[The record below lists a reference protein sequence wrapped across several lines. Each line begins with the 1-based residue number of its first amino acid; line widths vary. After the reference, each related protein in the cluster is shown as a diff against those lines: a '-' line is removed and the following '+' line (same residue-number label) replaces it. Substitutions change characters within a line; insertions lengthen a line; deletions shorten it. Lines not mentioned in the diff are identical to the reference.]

1 MTPAHGD
8 REIHPLPPSLSFSPG
23 KTRRSRHAARK
34 NHRPRPPTPDFPP
47 PPLTLATLVPNLFP
61 PVYELHNLSALKCF
75 IEDTLEPGEAYMCTL
90 NGDFLSPSS
99 PLLARPRRRRR
110 RRHERHPVTH
120 ACLGNH
126 EFDHSIETL
135 GQRLAELD
143 CDVINTN
150 VFACPL
156 GEESGS
162 AAAAAAA
169 LASPLGVPHPETSH
183 QQPFAHDGDP
193 SAGAFLDHLPRTATV
208 TLGGVTV
215 GLLGLCTTSTPLSSA
230 RRPRGVVFA
239 ECVPLARR
247 AARTLLPTVDAVVAL
262 THQTLPEDAR
272 LAEEVPEIAAILGGH
287 EHTPFAG
294 RMGHGANARAALAS
308 KGVEATT
315 SECVHPQAG
324 TLCVKAGMDAENVVV
339 VTIEVP
345 GGRGGSVEG
354 HPRPPSATLGKD
366 AGGECDAEAAASA
379 LAQRRP
385 PPPRRRLR
393 APRKRIT
400 TSSVTEVCSP
410 PRVSTRTRS
419 EKKTK

>member
-8 REIHPLPPSLSFSPG
+8 REIHPLPPSLSSSPG

-90 NGDFLSPSS
+90 NGDFLSPS
-99 PLLARPRRRRR
+99 LLSSLDLGAAAVAAMNAI
-110 RRHERHPVTH
+110 PVTH

-193 SAGAFLDHLPRTATV
+193 SAGAFLDHLPAPPRSRWVASPSD
-208 TLGGVTV
+208 
-215 GLLGLCTTSTPLSSA
+215 CWDCAPRPRRS
-230 RRPRGVVFA
+230 RPRGD
-239 ECVPLARR
+239 R
-247 AARTLLPTVDAVVAL
+247 
-262 THQTLPEDAR
+262 
-272 LAEEVPEIAAILGGH
+272 
-287 EHTPFAG
+287 
-294 RMGHGANARAALAS
+294 GAWCLR
-308 KGVEATT
+308 
-315 SECVHPQAG
+315 
-324 TLCVKAGMDAENVVV
+324 
-339 VTIEVP
+339 
-345 GGRGGSVEG
+345 
-354 HPRPPSATLGKD
+354 SAFRWRD
-366 AGGECDAEAAASA
+366 
-379 LAQRRP
+379 
-385 PPPRRRLR
+385 
-393 APRKRIT
+393 APRGRF
-400 TSSVTEVCSP
+400 S
-410 PRVSTRTRS
+410 RRWTRWWR
-419 EKKTK
+419 